1 MESTLNTLNWYA
13 EQAER
18 TYCFQ
23 EEVVER
29 ARNIQVESRLGKTLL
44 TEDRSQRLMHGILGM
59 SGEAGE
65 ITSCNSEADNFEDSL
80 WKEIGDWMWYFA
92 TAAKALDKSIARI
105 FTSGSTIHRDQVMHI
120 TISSNAMIE
129 SLKKWLYY
137 GKPMDLLEIEKAM
150 LNACAWIWEMAG
162 YDEANMQDILK
173 GNIEKLQKRFP
184 DKFTAADAIAR
195 VDA

>member
-23 EEVVER
+23 KEVLER
-29 ARNIQVESRLGKTLL
+29 ARNIQVGELWLA
-44 TEDRSQRLMHGILGM
+44 DHDSQRLMHGILGM

-65 ITSCNSEADNFEDSL
+65 IASCNSEADNFEDSL
-80 WKEIGDWMWYFA
+80 QKEIGDWMWYFA
-92 TAAKALDKSIARI
+92 TAAKALDKSIAEI
-105 FTSGSTIHRDQVMHI
+105 FASGFTIHSDQVVHI
-120 TISSNAMIE
+120 TISSGIMIE

-137 GKPMDLLEIEKAM
+137 GKPMDMLEIEKAM
-150 LNACAWIWEMAG
+150 ANACAWVWEIADC
-162 YDEANMQDILK
+162 DEDNLQDILK

-184 DKFTAADAIAR
+184 TKFTAADAIAR

>member
-13 EQAER
+13 KQAER

-23 EEVVER
+23 EEVLER
-29 ARNIQVESRLGKTLL
+29 ARNIKVGELWLA
-44 TEDRSQRLMHGILGM
+44 DHDSQRLMPGILGM

-65 ITSCNSEADNFEDSL
+65 IASCNSEADNFEDSL
-80 WKEIGDWMWYFA
+80 LKEIGDWMWYFA
-92 TAAKALDKSIARI
+92 TAAKALDKSIAEI
-105 FTSGSTIHRDQVMHI
+105 FASGFTIHSNQVVHI
-120 TISSNAMIE
+120 TISSGIMIE

-150 LNACAWIWEMAG
+150 ANACAWIWEMAG
-162 YDEANMQDILK
+162 YNEINLREILE
-173 GNIEKLQKRFP
+173 GNIAKLQKRFP

>member
-65 ITSCNSEADNFEDSL
+65 IASCNSEADNFEDSL
-80 WKEIGDWMWYFA
+80 QKEIGDWMWYFA
-92 TAAKALDKSIARI
+92 TAAKALDKSIAEI
-105 FTSGSTIHRDQVMHI
+105 FASGFTIHSDQVVHI
-120 TISSNAMIE
+120 TISSGIMIE

-137 GKPMDLLEIEKAM
+137 GKPMDMLEIEKAM
-150 LNACAWIWEMAG
+150 ANACAWIWEMAG
-162 YDEANMQDILK
+162 YNEINLREILE
-173 GNIEKLQKRFP
+173 GNIAKLQKRFP

>member
-1 MESTLNTLNWYA
+1 MKTILNWYA

-23 EEVVER
+23 EEVLER
-29 ARNIQVESRLGKTLL
+29 ARNIKVGELWL
-44 TEDRSQRLMHGILGM
+44 TEDGSQRLMHGILGM

-92 TAAKALDKSIARI
+92 AAARALDKSIEGI
-105 FTSGSTIHRDQVMHI
+105 FASGFAIHSDQVVHI
-120 TISSNAMIE
+120 TISSSIMIE

-150 LNACAWIWEMAG
+150 TNACAWIWEMAG
-162 YDEANMQDILK
+162 YNEINLREILE

-184 DKFTAADAIAR
+184 TKFTAADAIAR

>member
-65 ITSCNSEADNFEDSL
+65 IASCDSKADNFEDSL
-80 WKEIGDWMWYFA
+80 QKEIGDWMWYFA
-92 TAAKALDKSIARI
+92 TAAKALDKSIAEI
-105 FTSGSTIHRDQVMHI
+105 FASGLAIYSDQVVHI
-120 TISSNAMIE
+120 AISSGIMIE

-137 GKPMDLLEIEKAM
+137 GKPMDMLEIEKAM
-150 LNACAWIWEMAG
+150 ANACAWVWEIADC
-162 YDEANMQDILK
+162 DEDNLQDILK

-184 DKFTAADAIAR
+184 TKFTAADAIAR

>member
-13 EQAER
+13 EQAGR

-23 EEVVER
+23 EEVLER
-29 ARNIQVESRLGKTLL
+29 TRNIQVGEALL
-44 TEDRSQRLMHGILGM
+44 TEDDSQRLMHGILGM

-80 WKEIGDWMWYFA
+80 QKEIGDWMWYFA
-92 TAAKALDKSIARI
+92 AAAKALDKSIAEI
-105 FTSGSTIHRDQVMHI
+105 FARGFTIHSDQVAHI
-120 TISSNAMIE
+120 TISSGIMIE

-137 GKPMDLLEIEKAM
+137 GKPMDMLEIEKAM
-150 LNACAWIWEMAG
+150 ANACAWVWEIA
-162 YDEANMQDILK
+162 DCDKDNLQDILK

-184 DKFTAADAIAR
+184 TKFTAADAIAR